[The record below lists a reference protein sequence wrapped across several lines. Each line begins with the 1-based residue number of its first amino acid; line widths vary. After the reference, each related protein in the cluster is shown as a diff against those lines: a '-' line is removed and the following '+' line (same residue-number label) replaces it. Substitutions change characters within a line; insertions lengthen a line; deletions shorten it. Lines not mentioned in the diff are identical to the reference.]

1 MAPNSRSGSVSA
13 PWRRRMG
20 RWFPAPSAIFPS
32 ENGQSTRSK
41 SFTWD
46 LQPCNIELPTS
57 NQELEALT
65 SSVAHDLRAPLRYIQ
80 VFSTTLI
87 EDLGPQTE
95 PSVQT
100 SLRKIVD
107 TTRNMSNM
115 VDDLLSLAR
124 LGRQELN
131 PQVTGLNSLVQEV
144 IQGLNQEVKGRQI
157 DWQFGDL
164 PFV

>member
-32 ENGQSTRSK
+32 ENGRSTRSK

-57 NQELEALT
+57 NEELEALT
-65 SSVAHDLRAPLRYIQ
+65 SSVAHDLRAPLRHIEA
-80 VFSTTLI
+80 FSTTLI
-87 EDLGPQTE
+87 EDLGQRTDPG
-95 PSVQT
+95 VQT
-100 SLRKIVD
+100 LLRQIVD
-107 TTRNMSNM
+107 TTRNMPNM

-124 LGRQELN
+124 LGRRELK
-131 PQVTGLNSLVQEV
+131 PPGDRS
-144 IQGLNQEVKGRQI
+144 
-157 DWQFGDL
+157 QFPG
-164 PFV
+164 P